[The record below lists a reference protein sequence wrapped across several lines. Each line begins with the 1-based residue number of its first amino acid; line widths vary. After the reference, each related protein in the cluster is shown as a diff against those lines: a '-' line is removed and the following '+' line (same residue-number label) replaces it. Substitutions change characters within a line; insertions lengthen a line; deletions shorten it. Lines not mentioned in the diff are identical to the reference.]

1 MIKMIKPVVN
11 ISKVIE
17 PFEAVIVGLFGVLY
31 DGKSFKSEAIE
42 ALKNLKRSGRKI
54 ILVSNTSLRVQQ
66 VVKLLND
73 NRVPVMVFD
82 AIVTAGELLHYKLK
96 AKKDMF
102 KGLGLT
108 YFNIGGTKGLGVFF
122 GLDYLPVDE
131 LGRAD
136 FMFIGSCKT
145 PTDLV
150 ENYLPVLEHAASLNM
165 PLICAGNDTSSYM
178 NGEISL
184 APGAIAEQYAVL
196 GGRIITIGKPDIQ
209 VMEYAL
215 ECLEGMDRSKILLIG
230 DNLTTDIKGANLTK
244 ISSALIT
251 KAVHVNFLGEGYIPD
266 VAKTRE
272 LATNFDSFP
281 DFIISNLRW

>member
-17 PFEAVIVGLFGVLY
+17 PFEAVVVGLFGVLY
-31 DGKSFKSEAIE
+31 DGKNFRSEAIE
-42 ALKNLKRSGRKI
+42 ALKSLKRSGRKI
-54 ILVSNTSLRVQQ
+54 VLLSNTSLRVQQ
-66 VVKLLND
+66 VVRLLND
-73 NRVPVMVFD
+73 NKIPVMVFD

-96 AKKDMF
+96 AKTDMF

-108 YFNIGGTKGLGVFF
+108 YVNIGGAQGLGVFS
-122 GLDYLPVDE
+122 GLDYLPVDD

-165 PLICAGNDTSSYM
+165 PLVCAGNDTSSYM

-184 APGAIAEQYAVL
+184 APGAVAEQYAVL
-196 GGRIITIGKPDIQ
+196 GGRIITVGKPDVR
-209 VMEYAL
+209 VMDYAL
-215 ECLEGMDRSKILLIG
+215 ECLEGIDRSKVLLVG
-230 DNLTTDIKGANLTK
+230 DNLATDIKGANLSQ
-244 ISSALIT
+244 ISSALTT

-272 LATNFDSFP
+272 LATNFDAFP

>member
-17 PFEAVIVGLFGVLY
+17 PFEAVVVGLFGVLY
-31 DGKSFKSEAIE
+31 DGKNFRSEAIE
-42 ALKNLKRSGRKI
+42 ALKSLKRSGRKI
-54 ILVSNTSLRVQQ
+54 VLLSNTSLRVQQ
-66 VVKLLND
+66 VVRLLND
-73 NRVPVMVFD
+73 NKVPVMVFD

-96 AKKDMF
+96 AKTDMF

-108 YFNIGGTKGLGVFF
+108 YVNIGGAQGLGVFS
-122 GLDYLPVDE
+122 GLDYLPVDD

-165 PLICAGNDTSSYM
+165 PLVCAGNDTSSYM

-184 APGAIAEQYAVL
+184 APGAVAEQYAVL
-196 GGRIITIGKPDIQ
+196 GGRIITVGKPDVR

-215 ECLEGMDRSKILLIG
+215 ECLEGIDRSNVLLVG
-230 DNLTTDIKGANLTK
+230 DNLATDIKGANLSQ
-244 ISSALIT
+244 ISSALTT

-272 LATNFDSFP
+272 LATNFDAFP

>member
-17 PFEAVIVGLFGVLY
+17 PFEAVVVGLFGVLY
-31 DGKSFKSEAIE
+31 DGKNFRSEAIE
-42 ALKNLKRSGRKI
+42 ALKSLKRSGRKI
-54 ILVSNTSLRVQQ
+54 VLLSNTSLRVQQ
-66 VVKLLND
+66 VVRLLND
-73 NRVPVMVFD
+73 NKVPVMVFD

-96 AKKDMF
+96 SKTDMF

-108 YFNIGGTKGLGVFF
+108 YVNIGGAQGLGVFS
-122 GLDYLPVDE
+122 GLDYLPVDD

-165 PLICAGNDTSSYM
+165 PLVCAGNDTSSYM

-184 APGAIAEQYAVL
+184 APGAVAEQYAVL
-196 GGRIITIGKPDIQ
+196 GGRIITVGKPDVR

-215 ECLEGMDRSKILLIG
+215 ECLEGIDRSNVLLVG
-230 DNLTTDIKGANLTK
+230 DNLATDIKGANLSQ
-244 ISSALIT
+244 ISSALTT

-272 LATNFDSFP
+272 LATNFDAFP

>member
-1 MIKMIKPVVN
+1 
-11 ISKVIE
+11 
-17 PFEAVIVGLFGVLY
+17 
-31 DGKSFKSEAIE
+31 
-42 ALKNLKRSGRKI
+42 
-54 ILVSNTSLRVQQ
+54 
-66 VVKLLND
+66 
-73 NRVPVMVFD
+73 
-82 AIVTAGELLHYKLK
+82 
-96 AKKDMF
+96 MF

-108 YFNIGGTKGLGVFF
+108 YVNIGGAQGLGVFS
-122 GLDYLPVDE
+122 GLDYLPVDD

-165 PLICAGNDTSSYM
+165 PLVCAGNDTSSYM

-184 APGAIAEQYAVL
+184 APGAVAEQYAVL
-196 GGRIITIGKPDIQ
+196 GGRIITVGKPDVQ

-215 ECLEGMDRSKILLIG
+215 ECLEGIDRSKVLLVG
-230 DNLTTDIKGANLTK
+230 DNLATDIKGANLSK
-244 ISSALIT
+244 ISSVLTT

-272 LATNFDSFP
+272 LATNFDAFP

>member
-17 PFEAVIVGLFGVLY
+17 PFEAVVVGLFGVLY
-31 DGKSFKSEAIE
+31 DGKNFRSEAIE
-42 ALKNLKRSGRKI
+42 ALKSLKRSGRKI
-54 ILVSNTSLRVQQ
+54 ILLSNTSLRVQQ
-66 VVKLLND
+66 VVRLLND
-73 NRVPVMVFD
+73 NKIPVMVFD

-96 AKKDMF
+96 AKTDMF

-108 YFNIGGTKGLGVFF
+108 YVNIGGAQGLGVFS
-122 GLDYLPVDE
+122 GLDYLPVDD

-165 PLICAGNDTSSYM
+165 PLVCAGNDTSSYM

-184 APGAIAEQYAVL
+184 APGAVAEQYAVL
-196 GGRIITIGKPDIQ
+196 GGRIITVGKPDVQ

-215 ECLEGMDRSKILLIG
+215 ECLEGIDRSKVLLVG
-230 DNLTTDIKGANLTK
+230 DNLATDIKGANLSK
-244 ISSALIT
+244 ISSVLTT

-272 LATNFDSFP
+272 LATNFDAFP

>member
-17 PFEAVIVGLFGVLY
+17 PFEAVVVGLFGVLY
-31 DGKSFKSEAIE
+31 DGKNFRSEAIE
-42 ALKNLKRSGRKI
+42 ALKSLKRSGRKI
-54 ILVSNTSLRVQQ
+54 ILLSNTSLRVQQ
-66 VVKLLND
+66 VVRLLND
-73 NRVPVMVFD
+73 NKIPVMVFD

-96 AKKDMF
+96 AKTDMF

-108 YFNIGGTKGLGVFF
+108 YVNIGGAQGLGVFS
-122 GLDYLPVDE
+122 GLDYLPVDD
-131 LGRAD
+131 LSRAD

-165 PLICAGNDTSSYM
+165 PLVCAGNDTSSYM

-184 APGAIAEQYAVL
+184 APGAVAEQYAVL
-196 GGRIITIGKPDIQ
+196 GGRIITVGKPDVR

-215 ECLEGMDRSKILLIG
+215 ECLEGIDRSKVLLVG
-230 DNLTTDIKGANLTK
+230 DNLATDIKGANLSQ
-244 ISSALIT
+244 ISSALTT

-272 LATNFDSFP
+272 LATNFDAFP

>member
-17 PFEAVIVGLFGVLY
+17 PFEAVVVGLFGVLY
-31 DGKSFKSEAIE
+31 DGKNFRSEAIE
-42 ALKNLKRSGRKI
+42 ALKSLKRSGRKI
-54 ILVSNTSLRVQQ
+54 ILLSNTSLRVQQ
-66 VVKLLND
+66 VVRLLND
-73 NRVPVMVFD
+73 NKIPVMVFD

-96 AKKDMF
+96 AKTDMF

-108 YFNIGGTKGLGVFF
+108 YVNIGGAQGLGVFS
-122 GLDYLPVDE
+122 GLDYLPVDD

-165 PLICAGNDTSSYM
+165 PLVCAGNDTSSYM

-184 APGAIAEQYAVL
+184 APGAVAEQYAVL
-196 GGRIITIGKPDIQ
+196 GGRIITVGKPDVR

-215 ECLEGMDRSKILLIG
+215 ECLEGIDRSNVLLVG
-230 DNLTTDIKGANLTK
+230 DNLATDIKGANLSQ
-244 ISSALIT
+244 ISSALTT

-272 LATNFDSFP
+272 LATNFDAFP

>member
-17 PFEAVIVGLFGVLY
+17 PFEAVVVGLFGVLY
-31 DGKSFKSEAIE
+31 DGKNFRSEAIE
-42 ALKNLKRSGRKI
+42 ALKSLKRSGRKI
-54 ILVSNTSLRVQQ
+54 ILLSNTSLRVQQ
-66 VVKLLND
+66 VVRLLND
-73 NRVPVMVFD
+73 NKIPVMVFD

-96 AKKDMF
+96 AKTDMF

-108 YFNIGGTKGLGVFF
+108 YVNIGGAQGLGVFS
-122 GLDYLPVDE
+122 GLDYLPVDD

-165 PLICAGNDTSSYM
+165 PLVCAGNDTSSYM

-184 APGAIAEQYAVL
+184 APGAVAEQYAVL
-196 GGRIITIGKPDIQ
+196 GGRIITVGKPDVR

-215 ECLEGMDRSKILLIG
+215 ECLEGIDRSKVLLVG
-230 DNLTTDIKGANLTK
+230 DNLATDIKGANLSQ
-244 ISSALIT
+244 ISSALTT

-272 LATNFDSFP
+272 LATNFDAFP